1 MVEHGGERSSVDHR
15 MQLNNYMQHIYRN
28 QSVLCW
34 QTQQTGTEHQWEATA
49 LINGVE
55 YGRATASLLDDAKEG
70 AARQALA
77 ALRGD

>member
-1 MVEHGGERSSVDHR
+1 MPREGYR
-15 MQLNNYMQHIYRN
+15 MQLNNYLQHIYKN
-28 QSVLCW
+28 QTLLCW
-34 QTQQTGTEHQWEATA
+34 HTQQTGMHQWEATA

-55 YGRATASLLDDAKEG
+55 YGRATAYILSDAKEG